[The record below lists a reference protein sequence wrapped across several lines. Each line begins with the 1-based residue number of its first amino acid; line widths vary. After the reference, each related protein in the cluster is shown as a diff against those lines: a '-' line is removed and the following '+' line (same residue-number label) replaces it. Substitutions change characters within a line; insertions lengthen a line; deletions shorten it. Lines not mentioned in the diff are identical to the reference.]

1 MVRLGKLF
9 KDFRLDRVR
18 FNTKFVE
25 AEFQFVEADKDAA
38 WELYVEL
45 LTRAATQPL
54 PDDEGVEMSALNS
67 VHSLFET
74 TRQILHRHGRW
85 SQGFS
90 KLAIPVLNQVVRP
103 FTTKWHRLAEQ
114 RNFHDPKLRAEFRRD
129 LTGIQREL
137 RKYNSMLAHIAGVE
151 DMTDLE
157 DLEVTENE

>member
-9 KDFRLDRVR
+9 KDFQLDRVR
-18 FNTKFVE
+18 FNTKFAE
-25 AEFQFVEADKDAA
+25 AEFEFTQVDKDAA

-45 LTRAATQPL
+45 LTRSATQL
-54 PDDEGVEMSALNS
+54 LADDEGVEMSALNS
-67 VHSLFET
+67 IYSLFET
-74 TRQILHRHGRW
+74 TRQILGRYGRE
-85 SQGFS
+85 SQSFS
-90 KLAIPVLNQVVRP
+90 KVAVPVLNQVVRP